1 MPKKALGHKVS
12 HFSVGDEKDPVVVD
26 SNKINIEELDFT
38 TDSNEIEFIQKIII
52 KPAGYPIKPFDAPET
67 IQITINKDPKLF
79 QAYATEQ
86 WQGLA
91 VQINDYIFDQLLLPD
106 FAFKITKIEPDT
118 AYRIGSETEFT
129 LIQDSTPTP
138 IYAEV
143 SFDEIIGNM
152 QAKEKA
158 EIVIEYLKDPTRFG
172 EWAPKNILFHGPP
185 GTGKTLMARAIAT
198 SSNCAFFAKKGT
210 TLIGLHVGDGAS
222 KIHALF
228 AKARKFSP
236 AIIFIDELDSIGL
249 NRSYQSVRGDVI
261 EVTTALLA
269 ELDGLDPN
277 EGIITIAATNKIQ
290 LLDVGLRNRFEEE
303 IYFPNPTESERE
315 AMLRLFSQKTPIPME
330 VDFAKIAQITPD
342 WSGRGLHEKLMKIA
356 IHRGIREKLTLI
368 TTDIFID
375 LVKKSEKTGK
385 NNQPPQNFFT

>member
-1 MPKKALGHKVS
+1 MPKKTLGHKVS
-12 HFSVGDEKDPVVVD
+12 HFSVGDDKDPIVVD
-26 SNKINIEELDFT
+26 LDKINVEELDIT
-38 TDSNEIEFIQKIII
+38 VESNEIEFIRKLII
-52 KPAGYPIKPFDAPET
+52 KPAGFPIKPFDAPET
-67 IQITINKDPKLF
+67 IHITISKDPKLF

-106 FAFKITKIEPDT
+106 FAFKITGIEPIT
-118 AYRIGSETEFT
+118 AYRIGADTEII

-138 IYAEV
+138 RFAEV
-143 SFDEIIGNM
+143 SFDEIIGNT

-158 EIVIEYLKDPTRFG
+158 EIVIEYLKNPSRFG
-172 EWAPKNILFHGPP
+172 EWGPKNILFHGPP

-198 SSNCAFFAKKGT
+198 SSECAFFAKKGT
-210 TLIGLHVGDGAS
+210 TLIGLHVGDGAA

-228 AKARKFSP
+228 AKARKHAP

-269 ELDGLDPN
+269 ELDGLEPN
-277 EGIITIAATNKIQ
+277 EGIITIAATNNMQ
-290 LLDVGLRNRFEEE
+290 LLDIGLRNRFEEE
-303 IYFPNPTESERE
+303 IDFPHPTEKERE
-315 AMLRLFSQKTPIPME
+315 EMLRLFSKNTPISME
-330 VDFAKIAQITPD
+330 VDFARIAKITPG

-368 TTDIFID
+368 TTEIFID
-375 LVKKSEKTGK
+375 LVKKSEKTDK
-385 NNQPPQNFFT
+385 NSRPPQNYI